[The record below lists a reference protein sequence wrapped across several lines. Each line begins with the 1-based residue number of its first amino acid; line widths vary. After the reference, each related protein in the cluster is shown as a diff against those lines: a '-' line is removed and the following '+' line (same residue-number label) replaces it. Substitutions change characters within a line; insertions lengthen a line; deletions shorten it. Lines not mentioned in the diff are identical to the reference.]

1 MTREPI
7 APRDEAP
14 PSEASHELASVADAE
29 SDSEPSAP
37 AVPAL
42 DATAA
47 RRRMWAW
54 RAVLLAGLGLAL
66 LPLALAKRVEARA
79 LRIHVSEPASVTG
92 VALSWTTSGE
102 LVAESEF
109 HFAAGSAPAALSA
122 SVPLAPG
129 SYELS
134 TRVERGASSRESRQR
149 VEFRGDEAETTL
161 HLR

>member
-1 MTREPI
+1 MTRLPL

-14 PSEASHELASVADAE
+14 PREALPELTSAADAE
-29 SDSEPSAP
+29 HEDEPGPP
-37 AVPAL
+37 AAPAL
-42 DATAA
+42 DATSA
-47 RRRMWAW
+47 RRRVWAW

-92 VALSWTTSGE
+92 VALSWSTGGE

-109 HFAAGSAPAALSA
+109 RFAAGSAPAALSA

-129 SYELS
+129 SYDLA
-134 TRVERGASSRESRQR
+134 TRVERGAASRESRQR